1 MQALI
6 FIQKLQ
12 QTLLEIKNNGGNR
25 IFFVETNRE
34 LTQQIKAYAIDK
46 LRQDITDISNQD
58 TRYFVNDLLSRDIF
72 NLRLKYC
79 IVKLKEFSIE
89 EGDYFGY
96 ISKAIDLFL
105 EGRKPPHFFQWPDS
119 ANIDDLL
126 TLEVAKCFQPWYR
139 PEDIFL
145 IDFAQD
151 HQLIFRNFQKKNWAI
166 SNLGNYFL
174 QMSTFEAIAF
184 LCALEVVLTLEH
196 QRYSFISKDTLQD
209 LLQNNDVRQRPYSLV
224 LFGIVTESYYDGPE
238 ITDFGRKVLSYVQEN
253 LNLFRDVI
261 LFLLESEATGT
272 KYPSDIDFDQF
283 LETIE
288 KSNIMVDDQKKS
300 VQTAIGLY
308 RGGKYLDSLR
318 VIYPI
323 LEGTLDSALKT
334 INLKPSS
341 FSGMKSKIEK
351 LEKETL
357 ISSKI
362 STSLEI
368 YSSRNKILHGNIL
381 DNDPEIMRPLFS
393 MVLAHLKI
401 LVLELEKNIP
411 NIEQKTNDI

>member
-1 MQALI
+1 MQTLI
-6 FIQKLQ
+6 FVQKLQ
-12 QTLLEIKNNGGNR
+12 QTLLEIKNNGGNH
-25 IFFVETNRE
+25 IFFVETDYE
-34 LTQQIKAYAIDK
+34 LTQEIKAYAFDK
-46 LRQDITDISNQD
+46 LRQDTTNISNRD

-89 EGDYFGY
+89 EADHYGY
-96 ISKAIDLFL
+96 ISKAIDVFL
-105 EGRKPPHFFQWPDS
+105 EGRNIHFFDWPDS
-119 ANIDDLL
+119 ASIDELL
-126 TLEVAKCFQPWYR
+126 ILEVAKCFQPWYR

-145 IDFAQD
+145 INFAQD
-151 HQLIFRNFQKKNWAI
+151 HQLIFKDFQKYNWSL

-174 QMSTFEAIAF
+174 QMSTFEAITF
-184 LCALEVVLTLEH
+184 LCALEVNLTLEH
-196 QRYSFISKDTLQD
+196 QRYSFISKDTLSD
-209 LLQNNDVRQRPYSLV
+209 LLQGNAIRQRPYSLT

-253 LNLFRDVI
+253 LKLFRDVI

-283 LETIE
+283 SETVE
-288 KSNIMVDDQKKS
+288 NSKIMVDDQKQS
-300 VQTAIGLY
+300 INTAIGLY
-308 RGGKYLDSLR
+308 RSGKYLDSLR
-318 VIYPI
+318 VMYPI

-341 FSGMKSKIEK
+341 FRGMKPKIDK
-351 LEKETL
+351 LEKEAL

-401 LVLELEKNIP
+401 LIVELEKNIP
-411 NIEQKTNDI
+411 IAVKNTN